1 MRDVKTIDIKISLL
15 RQNITQAHIARELG
29 VSIVMVNRVVNGI
42 GRSKRVE
49 DYLSNLILQEKK
61 MSISKNLET
70 DKKPVRNGHF
80 EFRNG
85 QHLTKVISEG

>member
-15 RQNITQAHIARELG
+15 RQNITQAQIARELG

-49 DYLSNLILQEKK
+49 NYLSNLILQEKK
-61 MSISKNLET
+61 MSISKNLEM
-70 DKKPVRNGHF
+70 DKKTVRNGHF

-85 QHLTKVISEG
+85 QPLTKVISEG